1 MSGALA
7 RSTVTAMDV
16 RALLTRYGDQ
26 LLAAGLAVLYVAEVL
41 FSGEVET
48 HRVTAAAVAVLAEAA
63 LAVRRTLPVLPILA
77 LMVVIQLNHTV
88 LAGMAEGGAFMVTF
102 IIAIY
107 SAGAYAR
114 GRTAVLCGVLV
125 VVCIPLAA
133 FDPSQPPTIGDWI
146 FFFVFFGGPFVAGRV
161 FQHRRARDHE
171 MAERA
176 LRAERAGEERAA
188 LAVANE
194 RARIARE
201 LHDVVSHA
209 ISVVVV
215 QARGGR
221 RTLQPEAID
230 ARQAFDTIEHAGEQA
245 LVEMRHLLEVLRASE
260 QDPATL
266 DPAPGMDRIEALVSD
281 VDRAGVSVDLVREG
295 EEVEL
300 PPGVALSAY
309 RIVQEALTN
318 VLKHAGPARAQVV
331 LRYATDELEI
341 VVTDDGDGSGAGGG
355 SGHGLDGIRERVG
368 LYGGCLQAGRR
379 PEGGYA
385 VRASL
390 PLGAGS

>member
-1 MSGALA
+1 
-7 RSTVTAMDV
+7 MDV

-26 LLAAGLAVLYVAEVL
+26 LLAAGLAVLYVAEIL

-48 HRVTAAAVAVLAEAA
+48 HRATAAAVAVLAEAA
-63 LAVRRTLPVLPILA
+63 LAVRRSLPVLPLLA

-88 LAGMAEGGAFMVTF
+88 LVGMAEGGAFMVTF
-102 IIAIY
+102 IVAIY
-107 SAGAYAR
+107 SAGAYSR

-146 FFFVFFGGPFVAGRV
+146 FFLVFFGAPFVAGRV
-161 FQHRRARDHE
+161 FQHRRARDRE

-209 ISVVVV
+209 ISLVVV

-221 RTLQPEAID
+221 RTLQGDASD

-245 LVEMRHLLEVLRASE
+245 LVEMRHLLEVLRASD
-260 QDPATL
+260 DPATL
-266 DPAPGMDRIEALVSD
+266 DPTPGMDRIEALVSD
-281 VDRAGVSVDLVREG
+281 VDQAGLSVDLVREG

-309 RIVQEALTN
+309 RIVQEGLTN
-318 VLKHAGPARAQVV
+318 VLKHAGPTRARVV

-341 VVTDDGDGSGAGGG
+341 VVTDDGDGSGGGGG

-368 LYGGCLQAGRR
+368 LYGGCLEAGRR

-385 VRASL
+385 LRASL
-390 PLGAGS
+390 PLAVGS